1 MQIDL
6 QKQTVT
12 FKRRTFDKTFS
23 PNDTVSFSF
32 GPVADLNQR
41 FILATK
47 GEKSIVLYKVR
58 KLENG
63 DLMVFHAFT
72 GSPDLLS
79 RKKDLVI
86 LATLDQ
92 K

>member
-6 QKQTVT
+6 KGQTVT

-23 PNDTVSFSF
+23 PNETVSFAF
-32 GPVADLNQR
+32 GRAEDLNQR

-58 KLENG
+58 KLESG
-63 DLMVFHAFT
+63 DLMLFHAFT